1 MSFHIPNT
9 ATEELRAVLACLE
22 IGVLTVDRSLHVYF
36 ANPAGQQLIQR
47 GDGLRLVHGRL
58 HASTSHDTRLL
69 TVAVASVADRSSE
82 AIPPG
87 RSAVAPN
94 PVFAVAREADAPM
107 YRIVVAPLGSAS
119 IASAAAEAVLFVDT
133 PHETDAATEA
143 QVFQHAFHLTRAE
156 ARLAAHL
163 LSGTSLTEAADK
175 FGVAHNTVRS
185 QLRAIFEK
193 TRARRQADLVR
204 LLASHLFLQRLFVGR
219 NKNNSDCFIRSD
231 DAAHQRPEHFD
242 DPH

>member
-1 MSFHIPNT
+1 MNFHIPNA

-58 HASTSHDTRLL
+58 HASTSQDTRLL
-69 TVAVASVADRSSE
+69 TVAVGSVADRSSE
-82 AIPPG
+82 AIVPV
-87 RSAVAPN
+87 RSAAAVPN
-94 PVFAVAREADAPM
+94 PVLAVASEADAPM
-107 YRIVVAPLGSAS
+107 YRIVVASLGSAG

-133 PHETDAATEA
+133 PHQTDAATEA

-163 LSGTSLTEAADK
+163 LSGASLTEAADK
-175 FGVAHNTVRS
+175 LGVAHNTVRS

-204 LLASHLFLQRLFVGR
+204 LLASHLFLHRLFVDR
-219 NKNNSDCFIRSD
+219 NKKNSDCFIRSD
-231 DAAHQRPEHFD
+231 DAAQQRPDAF
-242 DPH
+242 